1 MLCWDNLDLCSESV
15 DCRLSSCYIPHRR
28 CCCNQAVLVVV
39 VVAVGV
45 VNVAAV
51 VCSLLCNE
59 PITIEDAK

>member
-1 MLCWDNLDLCSESV
+1 MIAVCLLVTFRIAVVAVIS
-15 DCRLSSCYIPHRR
+15 
-28 CCCNQAVLVVV
+28 QAVLVVV

-45 VNVAAV
+45 VNVADAV

>member
-1 MLCWDNLDLCSESV
+1 MIAVCLLVTFRIAVVAVIS
-15 DCRLSSCYIPHRR
+15 
-28 CCCNQAVLVVV
+28 QAVLVVV